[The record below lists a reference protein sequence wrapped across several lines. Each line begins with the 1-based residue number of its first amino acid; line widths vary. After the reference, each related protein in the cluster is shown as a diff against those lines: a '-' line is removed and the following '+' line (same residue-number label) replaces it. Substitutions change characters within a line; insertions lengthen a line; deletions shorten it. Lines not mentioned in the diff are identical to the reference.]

1 MILRV
6 DPSSAVPV
14 YEQLRSQLATM
25 ARSGALP
32 ARAPLPTIRQL
43 AADLGIA
50 KGTVSKAYD
59 ALVREGVIVSDG
71 RRGTSIAPRR
81 PPLANRERERQLAE
95 AAEQY
100 AIATVQLGTPI
111 EEAQRALA
119 ASYERLTQAR

>member
-6 DPSSAVPV
+6 DPASAVPV

-71 RRGTSIAPRR
+71 RRGTSIAPQ
-81 PPLANRERERQLAE
+81 PPALGARERERKLAE
-95 AAEQY
+95 AAEQF
-100 AIATVQLGTPI
+100 AIAIVQLDSSV
-111 EEAQRALA
+111 ADARRALD
-119 ASYERLTQAR
+119 ASLERVTRAG

>member
-1 MILRV
+1 MMLRV
-6 DPSSAVPV
+6 DPASAVPV

-71 RRGTSIAPRR
+71 RRGTSIAPQ
-81 PPLANRERERQLAE
+81 PPALGGRERERKLAE
-95 AAEQY
+95 AAEQF
-100 AIATVQLGTPI
+100 AIAIVQLHSSVA
-111 EEAQRALA
+111 EARRALD
-119 ASYERLTQAR
+119 ASLERVTRTS

>member
-6 DPSSAVPV
+6 DPASAVPV

-32 ARAPLPTIRQL
+32 VRAPLPTIRQL

-71 RRGTSIAPRR
+71 RRGTSIAPQ
-81 PPLANRERERQLAE
+81 PPALGSRERERKLAE
-95 AAEQY
+95 AAEQF
-100 AIATVQLGTPI
+100 AIAIVQLDSSM
-111 EEAQRALA
+111 ADARRALD
-119 ASYERLTQAR
+119 ASLERMTRTA

>member
-6 DPSSAVPV
+6 EPSSAVPV

-71 RRGTSIAPRR
+71 RRGTSIAPQG
-81 PPLANRERERQLAE
+81 PPLAARERERPLAD

-100 AIATVQLGTPI
+100 AIATLQLGAPI

-119 ASYERLTQAR
+119 ASYERLTRAR

>member
-6 DPSSAVPV
+6 DPGSAVPV

-32 ARAPLPTIRQL
+32 ALAPLPTIRQL

-71 RRGTSIAPRR
+71 RRGTSIAPQG
-81 PPLANRERERQLAE
+81 PPLAAREREHKLAE

-100 AIATVQLGTPI
+100 AIATVQLGAPI

-119 ASYERLTQAR
+119 ATYERLTRAR

>member
-25 ARSGALP
+25 ARSGAL
-32 ARAPLPTIRQL
+32 AERAPLPTIRQL

-59 ALVREGVIVSDG
+59 ALVKEGVIVSDG
-71 RRGTSIAPRR
+71 RRGTSIAVKRSA
-81 PPLANRERERQLAE
+81 LSTRERERNLAE

-100 AIATVQLGTPI
+100 AIATVQLGIPI

-119 ASYERLTQAR
+119 ASHERLTRAR

>member
-6 DPSSAVPV
+6 DPASAVPV
-14 YEQLRSQLATM
+14 YEQLRSQLATL

-71 RRGTSIAPRR
+71 RRGTSIAPQ
-81 PPLANRERERQLAE
+81 PPALGVRERERKLAE
-95 AAEQY
+95 AAEQF
-100 AIATVQLGTPI
+100 AIAVVQLDSSV
-111 EEAQRALA
+111 ADARRALD
-119 ASYERLTQAR
+119 ASLERMSRTA

>member
-25 ARSGALP
+25 AGSGALA

-71 RRGTSIAPRR
+71 RRGTSIAVPRAA
-81 PPLANRERERQLAE
+81 LSARERERRLAD
-95 AAEQY
+95 AAEQF
-100 AIATVQLGTPI
+100 AIAAVQLGAPI
-111 EEAQRALA
+111 EEAQRAFA
-119 ASYERLTQAR
+119 ASHERLARTR

>member
-6 DPSSAVPV
+6 DPGSAVPV
-14 YEQLRSQLATM
+14 YEQLRSQLSTM
-25 ARSGALP
+25 AGSGALP

-71 RRGTSIAPRR
+71 RRGTSIAVQPM
-81 PPLANRERERQLAE
+81 LGARERERRLAE

-100 AIATVQLGTPI
+100 AIAIVQLGAPMADA
-111 EEAQRALA
+111 ERALV
-119 ASYERLTQAR
+119 ASHTRLTESR

>member
-71 RRGTSIAPRR
+71 RRGTSIAPQG
-81 PPLANRERERQLAE
+81 PPLAARERERKLAE

-100 AIATVQLGTPI
+100 AIATVQLGAPI
-111 EEAQRALA
+111 AEAQRELA
-119 ASYERLTQAR
+119 ASYERLTRAR

>member
-1 MILRV
+1 MMLRV
-6 DPSSAVPV
+6 DPASAVPV

-32 ARAPLPTIRQL
+32 PRAPLPTIRQL

-59 ALVREGVIVSDG
+59 ALIREGVIVSDG
-71 RRGTSIAPRR
+71 RRGTSIAPRA
-81 PPLANRERERQLAE
+81 PALGARERERKLAA

-100 AIATVQLGTPI
+100 AIAIVQLDCSV
-111 EEAQRALA
+111 ADARRALDTCLA
-119 ASYERLTQAR
+119 QVMRAS

>member
-71 RRGTSIAPRR
+71 RRGTSIAPER
-81 PPLANRERERQLAE
+81 PPLAGRERERRLSD

-100 AIATVQLGTPI
+100 AIATVQLGAPI

-119 ASYERLTQAR
+119 ASYERLTRAR